1 MPINKTKAGTF
12 TIKGGN
18 GSSSDPYNF
27 WAIYDENNT
36 NLVKSSYGSGIYVT
50 RTIGAEYVKVE
61 LQGGINYK
69 MQSHS
74 DDDGWI
80 RLYNSNWEE
89 IYSDD
94 DSCYWDYNF
103 FENYGYPF
111 SAFSYTPST
120 TGTYYVYFPAR
131 TEGTRRRIFFISP
144 SPLYDED
151 ALKKIYNN
159 SPNFD
164 EQGYMVDYFDLKE
177 PKLDAPIVAKGGLDF
192 DLSFNEGLKE
202 RITGITGIIEDKTY
216 FELTNDNTVGTYL
229 LCKKIFGSKKKVNFP
244 GTENLFQY
252 GTGDFTVSFWM
263 KAPNWVGF
271 AQSVLSKHDGSSGFS
286 IFNTV
291 NNTTDASMEMR
302 ISQSGSNVDLS
313 STALGEDKWVH
324 WLYMRKNNYGY
335 WYKNGEKIT
344 EVSLG
349 EKNINNNAP
358 LEIGFSN
365 CLDYAGANFGIKSL
379 KVYGKSMKDYEIIGL
394 SKEFRI

>member
-1 MPINKTKAGTF
+1 MPINKTKVGTF

-18 GSSSDPYNF
+18 GSSSDPYIWDAVASSNDRSISRTLYGSDGGSDGI
-27 WAIYDENNT
+27 WIKVYCSPNT
-36 NLVKSSYGSGIYVT
+36 NYEFWWS
-50 RTIGAEYVKVE
+50 
-61 LQGGINYK
+61 QGGDGDLSVYNQNK
-69 MQSHS
+69 SEVNWWDHNFCS
-74 DDDGWI
+74 DY
-80 RLYNSNWEE
+80 R
-89 IYSDD
+89 
-94 DSCYWDYNF
+94 
-103 FENYGYPF
+103 GYYCNEMG
-111 SAFSYTPST
+111 SYTTSSSQE
-120 TGTYYVYFPAR
+120 Y
-131 TEGTRRRIFFISP
+131 FFIRAGEYSHGRP
-144 SPLYDED
+144 SGNCHIMINPLPLEIIPE
-151 ALKKIYNN
+151 KIYNN

-164 EQGYMVDYFDLKE
+164 EQGYMVDYFDLKK

-216 FELTNDNTVGTYL
+216 FELANDNTVGTYL

-291 NNTTDASMEMR
+291 NNTTDVSMEMR

-335 WYKNGEKIT
+335 WYKNGEKIA